1 MDLEQLETALEILD
15 ASRLRSSP
23 LYVPFT
29 KSLPSNFEAFVVTIN
44 EAIDYFSDIPETIR
58 RELLNEC
65 YWWYIYCLRYG
76 RLFGKTISLKSELRS
91 IYKRYRKDLTGF
103 DRLMQ
108 RVRNV
113 FKTYCDTDAN
123 HIDKLKN

>member
-1 MDLEQLETALEILD
+1 MDLEQLETALAILD

-29 KSLPSNFEAFVVTIN
+29 KDLPPNFDAFVIAIN
-44 EAIDYFSDIPETIR
+44 EVINSFSDIPETIK

-65 YWWYIYCLRYG
+65 YWWYVYCLKYG
-76 RLFGKTISLKSELRS
+76 RLFGRTISLKSDLRS
-91 IYKRYRKDLTGF
+91 IYKQYREDLKGF

-108 RVRNV
+108 KVRNV
-113 FKTYCDTDAN
+113 FKTYCDTD
-123 HIDKLKN
+123 